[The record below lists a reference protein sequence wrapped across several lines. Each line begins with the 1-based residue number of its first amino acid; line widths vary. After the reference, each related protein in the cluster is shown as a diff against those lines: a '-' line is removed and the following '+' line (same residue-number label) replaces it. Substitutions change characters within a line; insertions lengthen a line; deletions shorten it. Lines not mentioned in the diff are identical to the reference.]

1 MTSVII
7 EDLEKIK
14 DLLCYCQDTLD
25 RLSKKRIKI
34 NAQCNTN
41 YGEDVYVCTD
51 VEGWNVDKAIPLY
64 WTEGGVWRGD
74 ISIEQLYNEYKLII
88 KNKYTG
94 EVKWEEFQG
103 NRSVSK
109 VDISGDDINVNIQFN
124 IK

>member
-41 YGEDVYVCTD
+41 YGGMYMYV
-51 VEGWNVDKAIPLY
+51 
-64 WTEGGVWRGD
+64 
-74 ISIEQLYNEYKLII
+74 QM
-88 KNKYTG
+88 
-94 EVKWEEFQG
+94 
-103 NRSVSK
+103 
-109 VDISGDDINVNIQFN
+109 
-124 IK
+124 